1 MLLLFL
7 ASYLSPVLLS
17 HLYRTRPFIS
27 FYYFLRFFFPD
38 YFPLEYTIV
47 KNVPYLPPRPLW
59 QSACQCA
66 MSPSRPYHLGKMI
79 PNHSI
84 WISDVREDN
93 NFSTYTTCLVTSTHD
108 LANLFFRPF
117 LPYPTKVHVQYR

>member
-27 FYYFLRFFFPD
+27 FYYFLRFLFPD

-47 KNVPYLPPRPLW
+47 KNVPYLPPRPL
-59 QSACQCA
+59 
-66 MSPSRPYHLGKMI
+66 
-79 PNHSI
+79 
-84 WISDVREDN
+84 
-93 NFSTYTTCLVTSTHD
+93 
-108 LANLFFRPF
+108 
-117 LPYPTKVHVQYR
+117 